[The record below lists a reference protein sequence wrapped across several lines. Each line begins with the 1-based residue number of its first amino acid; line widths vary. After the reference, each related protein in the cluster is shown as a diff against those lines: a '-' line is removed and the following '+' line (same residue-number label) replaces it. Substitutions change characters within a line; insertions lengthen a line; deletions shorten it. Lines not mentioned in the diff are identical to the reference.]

1 MLCLLALAGCRNDSG
16 PGPGTAAV
24 RLQEADHV
32 LQEHAFPLTASADDR
47 GQFAGWNVEINALQ
61 DALTAQRFFHPDE
74 FDHGYSNTDV
84 RK

>member
-1 MLCLLALAGCRNDSG
+1 MIVVSLPAGI
-16 PGPGTAAV
+16 
-24 RLQEADHV
+24 
-32 LQEHAFPLTASADDR
+32 
-47 GQFAGWNVEINALQ
+47 VEINPLQ